1 METKGN
7 NVLSCRLLAADGDRN
22 CACLFTGA
30 NWMKQPDGTYPEGC
44 GSYIDVPPIAILFEG
59 QMNAW
64 EERWKQCKE
73 DVQKALKQSRATL
86 FLGAGVSAP
95 AGMPGWQGLISQMT
109 GYALQY
115 RDYMN
120 ERPNGDAAWRE
131 KRERLLKI
139 EEQLIADKLS
149 IFNGVNVLESGQYIE
164 QLLNDSFKRMV
175 NDSSGGNV
183 DYEPLRAV
191 ISAIIQNSRTPEYFL
206 NEWKRNNPRG
216 DPKDLKALASGSSL
230 CAVAYLLQA
239 PGGFR
244 RAVTYNYDPLVQE
257 YLSSIFGLPS
267 NRIITHSEGW
277 NPEEAEDSID
287 IFHVHGYIPRA
298 TTDGTS
304 SANSMESQRII
315 LSEDSYY
322 NTERYEAYNWQNS
335 IQAFYLNRD
344 TCVFVGFSAEDYNFR
359 RILRQMGNNQNRD
372 GTLKRHE
379 HYLFLTIDSIVKDAW
394 MNMCRRHLSEGQASY
409 DTILIDTKILL
420 QQQLD
425 AKAVYWAK
433 KGFYPIWVTIKDI
446 PPLLLSLL
454 D

>member
-1 METKGN
+1 
-7 NVLSCRLLAADGDRN
+7 
-22 CACLFTGA
+22 
-30 NWMKQPDGTYPEGC
+30 MKQPDGTYPEGC
-44 GSYIDVPPIAILFEG
+44 GSYIDVPPIASLFEG
-59 QMNAW
+59 QMNVW
-64 EERWKQCKE
+64 EERWKMCKE

-95 AGMPGWQGLISQMT
+95 AGMPGWQGLISQMS

-115 RDYMN
+115 RDYKK

-164 QLLNDSFKRMV
+164 QMFKQIV
-175 NDSSGGNV
+175 NDLSGGNV

-191 ISAIIQNSRTPEYFL
+191 ISAIIQNSLTPEDFL
-206 NEWKRNNPRG
+206 DKWKRDNPGG
-216 DPKDLKALASGSSL
+216 DPKDLKAVASGSSL

-244 RAVTYNYDPLVQE
+244 RALTYNYDSLVQE
-257 YLSSIFGLPS
+257 YLSSIFGQPS

-277 NPEEAEDSID
+277 NPKEAKDSID
-287 IFHVHGYIPRA
+287 IFHVHGYIPRS
-298 TTDGTS
+298 TTSGTS
-304 SANSMESQRII
+304 SEHPMESQRII

-359 RILRQMGNNQNRD
+359 RILRQMGINQKNRD
-372 GTLKRHE
+372 GTFKRPR
-379 HYLFLTIDSIVKDAW
+379 HYLFLTIDSIVKDTW
-394 MNMCRRHLSEGQASY
+394 MNMCRRHLSGGETSY
-409 DTILIDTKILL
+409 EAILEDTLIFL
-420 QQQLD
+420 QRQLD
-425 AKAVYWAK
+425 AKETYWAE